1 MRFAAIY
8 DTDNTINQTN
18 YYAFDTAF
26 NQQELVWIDNL
37 KELYPFQNA
46 TTVSDESNANPAIR
60 KSNIKW
66 IHHDEKSAWVY
77 DRIRDLSI
85 EANNSIWKFNLHSIL
100 DSIQYTEYYANGG
113 HYGWHTDI
121 GPGSISHRKVSITI
135 QLSGPDEYEGGDF
148 DLWYGS
154 EFMTMEKKKGSA
166 ILFPS
171 FTLHRVTPVTK
182 GVRRSLVLWVGGE
195 AYK

>member
-1 MRFAAIY
+1 MRFAPIY
-8 DTDNTINQTN
+8 NIDDSINQTN
-18 YYAFDTAF
+18 YYSFDNGF
-26 NQQELVWIDNL
+26 SEQELIWIDNL
-37 KELYPFQNA
+37 KELYPFQTA
-46 TTVSDESNANPAIR
+46 TTVSDESNPNEEIR

-66 IHHDEKSAWVY
+66 IYHDEKSAWVY

-121 GPGSISHRKVSITI
+121 GPGSISHRKISITI
-135 QLSGPDEYEGGDF
+135 QLSSPDEYEGGDF
-148 DLWYGS
+148 ELWHGG
-154 EFMTMEKKKGSA
+154 EFRTMEKKKGSA

-171 FTLHRVTPVTK
+171 FTLHRVTPITK

>member
-26 NQQELVWIDNL
+26 NQQELIWIDNL

-46 TTVSDESNANPAIR
+46 TTVSDESNANHAIR

-85 EANNSIWKFNLHSIL
+85 EANNSIWKFNLHSVL

>member
-26 NQQELVWIDNL
+26 NQQELIWIDNL

-85 EANNSIWKFNLHSIL
+85 EANNSIWKFNLHSVL

-121 GPGSISHRKVSITI
+121 GPGSINHRKVSITI

>member
-8 DTDNTINQTN
+8 DFDNSINQTN
-18 YYAFDTAF
+18 YYSFEDGF
-26 NQQELVWIDNL
+26 SKQELEWIDNL

-46 TTVSDESNANPAIR
+46 TTVSDTSTANDEIR
-60 KSNIKW
+60 KSKIKW
-66 IHHDEKSAWVY
+66 LHHDDKSAWVY
-77 DRIRDLSI
+77 DKIRDLSI
-85 EANNSIWKFNLHSIL
+85 QANNSIWKFNLHTIL
-100 DSIQYTEYYANGG
+100 DSIQYTEYYEDGG

-121 GPGSISHRKVSITI
+121 GPGSISHRKISVTI
-135 QLSGPDEYEGGDF
+135 QLSDPSEYEGGDF
-148 DLWYGS
+148 DLWCGG
-154 EFMTMEKKKGSA
+154 EFMTAPKKKGSV

-171 FTLHRVTPVTK
+171 FTMHRVTPVTK

>member
-26 NQQELVWIDNL
+26 NQQELIWIDNL

-85 EANNSIWKFNLHSIL
+85 EANNSIWKFNLHSVL